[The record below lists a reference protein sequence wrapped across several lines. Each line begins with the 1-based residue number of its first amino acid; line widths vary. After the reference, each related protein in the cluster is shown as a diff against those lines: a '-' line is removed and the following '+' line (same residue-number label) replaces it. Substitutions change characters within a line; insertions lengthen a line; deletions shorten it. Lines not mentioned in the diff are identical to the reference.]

1 MNYDEQDDFDE
12 PEFDDP
18 AYDRPWDEIGK
29 DERMWAMFCH
39 LSSFAHIF
47 GPLIIWLIKREEM
60 PLVDDQGREAL
71 NFQISITIYAL
82 ICVPFMFVLVGIP
95 MLFGNRLKIGTHP
108 LHVRR
113 IGKVGQFVGIVAQV
127 VELRLVSRRAD
138 VLEFAFPD
146 HEAGSRGAFVEVL
159 AKHMPFSIGMVK
171 QADTVDRP
179 KDRAHFAGRQVN
191 QWQSGRA
198 HV

>member
-82 ICVPFMFVLVGIP
+82 ICVPFMFVLIGIP
-95 MLFGNRLKIGTHP
+95 MLFAVAIF
-108 LHVRR
+108 
-113 IGKVGQFVGIVAQV
+113 IIVATIMAAIKAN
-127 VELRLVSRRAD
+127 EGYEYRYPLCIRFIS
-138 VLEFAFPD
+138 
-146 HEAGSRGAFVEVL
+146 
-159 AKHMPFSIGMVK
+159 
-171 QADTVDRP
+171 
-179 KDRAHFAGRQVN
+179 
-191 QWQSGRA
+191 
-198 HV
+198 